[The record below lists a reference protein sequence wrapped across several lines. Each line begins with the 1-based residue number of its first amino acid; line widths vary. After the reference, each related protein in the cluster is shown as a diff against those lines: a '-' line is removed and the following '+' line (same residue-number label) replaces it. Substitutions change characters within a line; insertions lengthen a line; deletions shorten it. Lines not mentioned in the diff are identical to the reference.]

1 MERELWNSLYRFTT
15 LLDTSPPHWKYT
27 DGDILIIYFW
37 SVVHDRPVKWSSA
50 AENWPDDLRPE
61 VLPSQSQVSRR
72 LRTPSIVQLM
82 CQMEDLWLSLCG
94 ASLYWIHVLDG
105 KPLPVSNVSKDPDA
119 SFGRGAGGTQRGYKL
134 HAIWGGGPLPT
145 AWAVAPLNVNESR
158 IARDLLNPLPGS
170 GYVLADT
177 ELDANILYDIAHE
190 SDHQLVV
197 RKRRGNLGHQHHS
210 PWRLRS
216 LELLKTTYGKQLYRY
231 RRQIERDF
239 GNLTSFGGGLI
250 VLPPWVRRMNRV
262 RNWVHAKLL
271 TNAVRWFRRH
281 LPSVLALA

>member
-1 MERELWNSLYRFTT
+1 MERELWKSLYRFTV

-27 DGDILIIYFW
+27 DGDILVTYFW
-37 SVVHDRPVKWSSA
+37 SVVHDRPVKWSSV
-50 AENWPDDLRPE
+50 AENWPDDLRPQA
-61 VLPSQSQVSRR
+61 LPSQSQVSRR

-82 CQMEDLWLSLCG
+82 CQMEDLWLALCG
-94 ASLYWIHVLDG
+94 AALFWIHVLDG

-158 IARDLLNPLPGS
+158 MARDLLNSLPGS

-177 ELDANILYDIAHE
+177 EFDSNILYDIAHE
-190 SDHQLVV
+190 SGHQLVV

-216 LELLKTTYGKQLYRY
+216 VELLKTTYGKHLYRY

-250 VLPPWVRRMNRV
+250 ALPPWVRRMNRV

-271 TNAVRWFRRH
+271 TNAVRWFRHH
-281 LPSVLALA
+281 LPSLLALA